1 MDIWILIALSA
12 LTLGLYDIAR
22 KDAVRNNDVVRV
34 LFLSTLSGA
43 IALLAISILLKGEI
57 APVWRLSFRSAAL
70 LGVKVLLVG
79 ASWGAVFFA
88 MRRLPISLASPIRAT
103 SPFWT
108 LLGAIL
114 LFGEW
119 PTPLRASG
127 MLLMPIGYMMLSS
140 TGRREG
146 FSWKSREMLLIVLGT
161 LFGSASALYDKHLL
175 ARLQLPPDT
184 VQTFFAAGLCILYGV
199 ILLVRTISTRSSG
212 KASPPFRFR
221 WTIIA
226 AGILLIVS
234 DYFYFRAVAVPGAA
248 ISVISILRRSSSVIS
263 FVAGGLL
270 FREQFLRK
278 KSVALLFVLVGALL
292 VALGSS
298 R

>member
-43 IALLAISILLKGEI
+43 IALLLISILANGEI
-57 APVWRLSFRSAAL
+57 VPVWKIPFQTAAL

-79 ASWGAVFFA
+79 ASWGAVFCA
-88 MRRLPISLASPIRAT
+88 MRRLPISLAAPIRAT

-119 PTPLRASG
+119 PTPIRAIG
-127 MLLMPIGYMMLSS
+127 MLLMPIGYMMLAS

-146 FSWKSREMLLIVLGT
+146 FSWKSREMMLIVLGT

-175 ARLQLPPDT
+175 AQLQLPPDT
-184 VQTFFAAGLCILYGV
+184 VQTFFAAGLCVLYGGT
-199 ILLVRTISTRSSG
+199 LLVRTLLSRSSG
-212 KASPPFRFR
+212 KCTPSFRFR

-234 DYFYFRAVAVPGAA
+234 DYFYFRAVATPAAA

-270 FREQFLRK
+270 FREHFLRK
-278 KSVALLFVLVGALL
+278 KAIALLFVLVGALL